1 MAVMKAVENGV
12 QAKAVIEGFLAEGYH
27 NEHIH
32 LFAHSDKR
40 AEDIADFLNVDAG
53 STSETIDNTQGFF
66 ASVKNF
72 FQPTPEDFA
81 TQLQQMG
88 VAAID
93 HQAAKEALENGQLVI
108 VAHHPPTV

>member
-1 MAVMKAVENGV
+1 MKIVENSV
-12 QAKAVIEGFLAEGYH
+12 QAKTVIEGFVAEGYG

-53 STSETIDNTQGFF
+53 SATETLDNTQGFF
-66 ASVKNF
+66 ASIKNF

-88 VAAID
+88 ISAIE
-93 HQAAKEALENGQLVI
+93 HQAAKEALGNGQLVI
-108 VAHHPPTV
+108 VAYHPPTV